1 MGPKGLRDV
10 WHISLPNS
18 FSKVFE
24 RSKIKLPL
32 QKNLLLSL
40 DPAMMV
46 KLIELILL
54 IGLAIQKK
62 LRYSTPRK
70 GMLSFVVELL
80 Q

>member
-1 MGPKGLRDV
+1 MGSKGLRDV
-10 WHISLPNS
+10 WHIYLPNS

-46 KLIELILL
+46 KLIGLIL
-54 IGLAIQKK
+54 
-62 LRYSTPRK
+62 
-70 GMLSFVVELL
+70 
-80 Q
+80 